1 MKFKMSDKSLFA
13 ILLRSPWWVSLLIVL
28 VFALA
33 ARALL
38 PPDYVAVGVLGT
50 FPFIVIAAMAAW
62 RQFRAPR
69 PALIANALDRV
80 AAMSWREFSSM
91 LEQSLGRQGYSVT
104 RLDGTAADFRL
115 ERGGQTSLLSC
126 RRWKAANHGLDA
138 LRALQASCQSQ
149 GADQAIYASLQP
161 VSGTARQFAQESGI
175 RLMQGQDL
183 APWLMEG
190 P

>member
-1 MKFKMSDKSLFA
+1 MKFRMSDKSLFA

-28 VFALA
+28 VFSLA

-50 FPFIVIAAMAAW
+50 FPFMVIAAMAAW
-62 RQFRAPR
+62 RQFHAPK
-69 PALIANALDRV
+69 PALIAQALDRA
-80 AAMSWREFSSM
+80 AAMSWREFAST
-91 LEQSLGRQGYSVT
+91 LEQNLSRLGYSVT
-104 RLDGTAADFRL
+104 RLDGTAADFLL
-115 ERGGQTSLLSC
+115 ERGAQTSLLSC

-138 LRALQASCQSQ
+138 LRALQATCQSL

-175 RLMQGQDL
+175 RLIQGKEL
-183 APWLMEG
+183 ATWLM
-190 P
+190 